1 MGNFGFFFF
10 SEQIAQLKAFRKTLT
25 DPAKISEVDKEIA
38 DLEAKKAEKQGE

>member
-25 DPAKISEVDKEIA
+25 DPAKIAEVDKEIA